1 MSRTG
6 SLVPPGEAIR
16 KAVKW
21 VSEQGKW
28 DLRGVEET
36 ARRFDLSPLEEEFL
50 VRQFVQ
56 HRGIGA

>member
-1 MSRTG
+1 MSKVM

-21 VSEQGKW
+21 VAEQGDW
-28 DLRGVEET
+28 DLSLVEET
-36 ARRFDLSPLEEEFL
+36 SRRFDLSPLEEEFL

-56 HRGIGA
+56 HKGIGA